1 MVKRKFSVQRSAVS
15 MSTKTS
21 RRALLGGGAAVVG
34 LAVGTASEKAWGLGG
49 NDAVYAPPA
58 GSLAGK
64 TILITGANTGL
75 GLESALRLR
84 RAGANVIVTARS
96 AGKVEQTMAKL
107 SSDAQAS
114 AAPGRV
120 VGVELDLADL
130 KSIRAFPERLMAATS
145 KTQAIDVLMNNAG
158 VMAIPERMST
168 ADGFER
174 TIGVN
179 HLGHFALTAALLP
192 FLERAPAGFR
202 VLTVSSEAHKF
213 VTKNQVEAA
222 LLNGRLELDGG
233 YSSMGSY
240 GLSKVSNVL
249 FTEELQKRLEERG
262 IKGSA
267 VSLHPGVSSIEE

>member
-1 MVKRKFSVQRSAVS
+1 M
-15 MSTKTS
+15 
-21 RRALLGGGAAVVG
+21 
-34 LAVGTASEKAWGLGG
+34 
-49 NDAVYAPPA
+49 
-58 GSLAGK
+58 
-64 TILITGANTGL
+64 
-75 GLESALRLR
+75 
-84 RAGANVIVTARS
+84 
-96 AGKVEQTMAKL
+96 
-107 SSDAQAS
+107 
-114 AAPGRV
+114 
-120 VGVELDLADL
+120 
-130 KSIRAFPERLMAATS
+130 
-145 KTQAIDVLMNNAG
+145 
-158 VMAIPERMST
+158 
-168 ADGFER
+168 
-174 TIGVN
+174 
-179 HLGHFALTAALLP
+179 GHFALTAALLP